1 MNEMFRT
8 NVCRTKY
15 KFQVASNI
23 RLEENQNSTRGVN
36 KLKQN
41 LVYDVLWM
49 KYMYVVVWR
58 VQLSFVPW

>member
-1 MNEMFRT
+1 MFRT

-15 KFQVASNI
+15 KFQVTNNI

-41 LVYDVLWM
+41 LVYDVL
-49 KYMYVVVWR
+49 
-58 VQLSFVPW
+58 

>member
-15 KFQVASNI
+15 KFQVTNNI
-23 RLEENQNSTRGVN
+23 RLEENQNSTRGIN

-41 LVYDVLWM
+41 LVYDVL
-49 KYMYVVVWR
+49 
-58 VQLSFVPW
+58 